1 MDDDLRQRLA
11 DAIQGVLGPVPY
23 VLVADISTP
32 EEAFGDEDITRIR
45 VTSPPHQPAYT
56 AIGLCTCGLDL
67 LRYGCD
73 DEDEDA

>member
-1 MDDDLRQRLA
+1 MDDDIRQRLA

-23 VLVADISTP
+23 VLIADVSTP

-56 AIGLCTCGLDL
+56 AINLCTCGLDL
-67 LRYGCD
+67 LRYGSD
-73 DEDEDA
+73 DDCEDA